1 MRILD
6 AKQRYFMQE
15 IARLLMGKSSDLLGE
30 QRDEEQRDGVGKSI
44 SLGEIRQ
51 RIQEASKDETRL
63 VRAIDR
69 MVSGHALE
77 RVGFGWKTTSTSA
90 AYFREVL
97 AS

>member
-1 MRILD
+1 
-6 AKQRYFMQE
+6 MQE
-15 IARLLMGKSSDLLGE
+15 IARLLMGRSSDLLGE
-30 QRDEEQRDGVGKSI
+30 QRDGAGKSI
-44 SLGEIRQ
+44 SMGEINL
-51 RIQEASKDETRL
+51 RIEGASKDETRV